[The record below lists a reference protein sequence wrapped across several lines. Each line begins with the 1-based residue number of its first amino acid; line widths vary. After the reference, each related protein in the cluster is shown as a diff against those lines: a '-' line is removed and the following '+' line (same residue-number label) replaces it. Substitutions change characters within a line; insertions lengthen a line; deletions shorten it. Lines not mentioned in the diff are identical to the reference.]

1 MDHTVDV
8 DSGERDPVLYSTPSD
23 YVIPLKTPLYDVTKI
38 HLVSARI
45 PHQSVVH
52 DFNNKFTIEIDA
64 FASDDATAIPDAGS
78 YDVELTARDFASG
91 TALKDHVVARIA
103 AAGITTI
110 DQVDWQSTT
119 NSLKFSN
126 VASTGVLSYDYTFKF
141 NTGTDG
147 WSTDS
152 KDRTTPNQV
161 LGFTSADQR
170 SQVGVIEQTGRV
182 NFEHA
187 TKMYVLKISTGS
199 DEFNQDCYTDTPFY
213 TGTLLNTTLDPSERF
228 MFFSGQDDI
237 VLHEFIRGPQKHVDG
252 LRIQWFSRENNK
264 IVPCDFRGQDHA
276 LKFTIT
282 GNLDRTLNLPKI
294 VEEDV
299 LELPPPINI
308 PELNGRVYDWKKY
321 VPLVI
326 ILFIGF
332 VLINMLS
339 ARSRTSVASAS

>member
-1 MDHTVDV
+1 MDQTVFTVDV
-8 DSGERDPVLYSTPSD
+8 DSGERDPVLYSSSSD
-23 YVIPLKTPLYDVTKI
+23 YVIPLKTPLYDVRKI
-38 HLVSARI
+38 ELVSARI

-52 DFNNKFTIEIDA
+52 DNNNKFTIEIDA
-64 FASDDATAIPDAGS
+64 PAPDAGS
-78 YDVELTARDFASG
+78 HDIELTARQFASG
-91 TALKDHVVARIA
+91 TALKDHVASRIT

-110 DQVDWQSTT
+110 DQIDWVSAT

-126 VASTGVLSYDYTFKF
+126 VATTHDYTLKF

-147 WSTDS
+147 WSTDA

-170 SQVGVIEQTGRV
+170 SVNGVIDQKGRV
-182 NFEHA
+182 SFDHA
-187 TKMYVLKISTGS
+187 TKTYVIKISTGS

-213 TGTLLNTTLDPSERF
+213 TGAIVNTTVDPTEQY
-228 MFFSGQDDI
+228 MVYSGPNDV
-237 VLHEFIRGPQKHVDG
+237 VLHEFVRGPQKHIDT
-252 LRIQWFSRENNK
+252 LRIQFFSRENNK
-264 IVPCDFRGQDHA
+264 LVPCDFQSQDHV
-276 LKFTIT
+276 LKFRIT
-282 GNLDRTLNLPKI
+282 GNLDRTLSLPKV

-321 VPLVI
+321 VPLVV

-332 VLINMLS
+332 VLIKMLS
-339 ARSRTSVASAS
+339 A

>member
-8 DSGERDPVLYSTPSD
+8 DSGERDPTLYPSPND
-23 YVIPLKTPLYDVTKI
+23 YVVPLKTPLYDVTKI
-38 HLVSARI
+38 ELVSARV

-52 DFNNKFTIEIDA
+52 DNNNKFTIEIDA
-64 FASDDATAIPDAGS
+64 LASDGVTAIPDAGS
-78 YDVELTARDFASG
+78 YDIELTSREFGNG
-91 TALKDHVVARIA
+91 TTLKDHVVAQIA
-103 AAGITTI
+103 SAGITTI
-110 DQVDWQSTT
+110 DQVEWRSTR

-126 VASTGVLSYDYTFKF
+126 VASTGGLSYDYTLKF

-147 WSTDS
+147 WSTDA

-161 LGFTSADQR
+161 LGFTAADHR
-170 SQVGVIEQTGRV
+170 SQTGVINQEGRV

-199 DEFNQDCYTDTPFY
+199 DEFNQDCYTDSPFY
-213 TGTLLNTTLDPSERF
+213 TGTLLNTTVDPVEQF
-228 MFFSGQDDI
+228 MVYSGSTDV
-237 VLHEFIRGPQKHVDG
+237 VLHEFIRGPQKHVDS
-252 LRIQWFSRENNK
+252 LRLQWFSRENNK
-264 IVPCDFRGQDHA
+264 LVPCDFRSQDHA
-276 LKFTIT
+276 LKFRIT
-282 GNLDRTLNLPKI
+282 GNLDRTLNLPKV

-332 VLINMLS
+332 VLIKMLS
-339 ARSRTSVASAS
+339 A

>member
-8 DSGERDPVLYSTPSD
+8 DSGERDPTLYASPND
-23 YVIPLKTPLYDVTKI
+23 YVVPLKTPLYDVTKI
-38 HLVSARI
+38 ELVSARV

-52 DFNNKFTIEIDA
+52 DNNNTFTIEIDA
-64 FASDDATAIPDAGS
+64 PASDAGS
-78 YDVELTARDFASG
+78 YDVELTARQFASG
-91 TALKDHVVARIA
+91 TALKDHVVTRIA

-110 DQVDWQSTT
+110 DQVDWVSAT

-126 VASTGVLSYDYTFKF
+126 VATTHDFTLKF

-147 WSTDS
+147 WSTDA
-152 KDRTTPNQV
+152 KDRTTPNQL
-161 LGFTSADQR
+161 LGFTAADHR
-170 SQVGVIEQTGRV
+170 SQTGVINQEGRV

-199 DEFNQDCYTDTPFY
+199 DEFNQDCYTDSPFY
-213 TGTLLNTTLDPSERF
+213 TGTLLNTTVDPVEQF
-228 MFFSGQDDI
+228 MVYSGSTDV
-237 VLHEFIRGPQKHVDG
+237 VLHEFIRGPQKHVDS
-252 LRIQWFSRENNK
+252 LRLQWFSRENNK
-264 IVPCDFRGQDHA
+264 LVPCDFRSQDHA
-276 LKFTIT
+276 LKFKIT
-282 GNLDRTLNLPKI
+282 GNLDRTLNLPKV
-294 VEEDV
+294 VEQDV

-332 VLINMLS
+332 VLIKMLS
-339 ARSRTSVASAS
+339 A